1 MSGLFAVLRARAQLV
16 PKSLLPLRGRI
27 DFQVFAAVP
36 NNNFVLIRGETEV
49 DALRLAGEG
58 DVRLHIL
65 EHRSHPFRQSSS
77 YALYLR
83 KEFHR

>member
-58 DVRLHIL
+58 DVRFDIDCLALVGCFKLLH
-65 EHRSHPFRQSSS
+65 EGFV
-77 YALYLR
+77 AL
-83 KEFHR
+83 